1 MPRDKRCPEK
11 GFPRERD
18 VNKERPREC
27 DVKVQNCQEK
37 GMLRGND
44 VKKRDAKRKRI
55 PRERDVKGRGGQSK
69 EASGERDGKG

>member
-44 VKKRDAKRKRI
+44 VKKKMPREKDSKRKRCQG
-55 PRERDVKGRGGQSK
+55 KRGSK
-69 EASGERDGKG
+69 